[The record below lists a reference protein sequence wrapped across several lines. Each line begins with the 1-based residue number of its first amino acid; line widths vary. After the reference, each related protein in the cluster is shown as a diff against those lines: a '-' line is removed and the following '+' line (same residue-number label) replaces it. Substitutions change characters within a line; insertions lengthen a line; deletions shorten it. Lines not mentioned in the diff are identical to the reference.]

1 MPQLV
6 AELFAV
12 AFVTFA
18 VGTLTDQWL
27 MAASLPVLWA
37 IWRFLRLKDG
47 PPVLAFA
54 FTFHWGQVVIGL
66 FYYAATGREPLG
78 MQATLYGEMVGI
90 GLVCVLTFIAG
101 ILIGDYLVGRKMK
114 PQPMRETS
122 LAWGTL
128 LVAYVA
134 ILAFRTSLRDFAWS
148 NPQLAQ
154 GILAITYIRFALFYL
169 ILRRLVRSER
179 YAAAAGFAILEVALG
194 MTGFFAEFREPL
206 FIAAVVLAEQF
217 DYRRVRHWASFAVV
231 AVAAMFAGVLW
242 IGIRG
247 TVRENFDDR
256 AHFTMT
262 EKLSYTSNLTETWW
276 SGNAQDKLISLD
288 SFVDRMWDVYYPAL
302 ALARVPGVLP
312 HTNGEM
318 MMVALQHVF
327 TPRILV
333 PGKADVESDSL
344 QVRKY
349 SGVAV
354 AGPEQG
360 TTISFG
366 YEIQGYIDYGIPG
379 LFVPVLLYAV
389 FMGAAYRF
397 FLRMIRHRELGV
409 AIVTV
414 IFWMS
419 LYAYNRSW
427 AKMLGLSL
435 TLMVYL
441 GGVTLLID
449 RYLASGMD
457 ATDDLVA
464 RRAGAPATD
473 TPLY

>member
-1 MPQLV
+1 MPQLI
-6 AELFAV
+6 AELFGV
-12 AFVTFA
+12 AFATFA

-27 MAASLPVLWA
+27 MAASLPVFWA

-54 FTFHWGQVVIGL
+54 FTFHWSQVVIGL
-66 FYYAATGREPLG
+66 FYYAATGRQPLG
-78 MQATLYGEMVGI
+78 MLAPMYGEMVGI

-101 ILIGDYLVGRKMK
+101 ILIGDYLVSRKMK

-122 LAWGTL
+122 VGWSTL
-128 LVAYVA
+128 LVVYVA
-134 ILAFRTSLRDFAWS
+134 ILVFRTSLRDFAWS
-148 NPQLAQ
+148 NPGLAQ

-169 ILRRLVRSER
+169 VLRRLVRSER
-179 YAAAAGFAILEVALG
+179 YAAAAGFAIVEVALG
-194 MTGFFAEFREPL
+194 MTGFFAEFKEPL

-217 DYRRVRHWASFAVV
+217 NYRRLQHWVSFAVV
-231 AVAAMFAGVLW
+231 AVAALCIGVLW
-242 IGIRG
+242 MGIRG

-256 AHFTMT
+256 AQFTMT
-262 EKLSYTSNLTETWW
+262 EKLNFTSNLAGTWW
-276 SGNAQDKLISLD
+276 SGDGQDKLKSLD
-288 SFVDRMWDVYYPAL
+288 EFVDRMWDVYYPAL
-302 ALARVPGVLP
+302 ALARVPEVLP
-312 HTNGEM
+312 HTNGDM

-333 PGKADVESDSL
+333 PGKADIESDSL

-349 SGVAV
+349 TGINV
-354 AGPEQG
+354 AGTDQG

-379 LFVPVLLYAV
+379 LFVPVFLYAA

-397 FLRMIRHRELGV
+397 FLRTIRHRELGV

-427 AKMLGLSL
+427 ATMLGRSL

-449 RYLASGMD
+449 RYLASSMD
-457 ATDDLVA
+457 ATDELEAQRGVA
-464 RRAGAPATD
+464 PVADFPH
-473 TPLY
+473 

>member
-1 MPQLV
+1 MPQLF
-6 AELFAV
+6 AEFFAV
-12 AFVTFA
+12 AFVTFV
-18 VGTLTDQWL
+18 VGTIMDQWL

-54 FTFHWGQVVIGL
+54 FTFHWSQVVIGL

-78 MQATLYGEMVGI
+78 MQAPMYGEMVGI
-90 GLVCVLTFIAG
+90 GLVCVLTLIAG
-101 ILIGDYLVGRKMK
+101 VLIGDYLVSRTMN
-114 PQPMRETS
+114 QHATRETS
-122 LAWGTL
+122 LGWSTL
-128 LVAYVA
+128 LVVYVS
-134 ILAFRTSLRDFAWS
+134 ILVFRTSLRDLAWS
-148 NPQLAQ
+148 NIQLAQ

-169 ILRRLVRSER
+169 ILRRLVLSER
-179 YAAAAGFAILEVALG
+179 YVAAAGFAIVEVVAG
-194 MTGFFAEFREPL
+194 MTGFYAEFREPL

-217 DYRRVRHWASFAVV
+217 DYRRVRHWVSFAVV

-242 IGIRG
+242 IGIRT
-247 TVRENFDDR
+247 TVRANFDDR
-256 AHFTMT
+256 AQFTMT
-262 EKLSYTSNLTETWW
+262 EKLNYTSTLVDAWW
-276 SGNAQDKLISLD
+276 SGNAQDKLMSLD
-288 SFVDRMWDVYYPAL
+288 AFVDRMWDVYYPAL
-302 ALARVPGVLP
+302 ALARVPEVLP
-312 HTNGEM
+312 HTNGDM

-366 YEIQGYIDYGIPG
+366 YEIQGYIDYGTPG

-414 IFWMS
+414 MFWMS

-449 RYLASGMD
+449 RYLASSMD
-457 ATDDLVA
+457 ATDDLA
-464 RRAGAPATD
+464 TGHAGAPATD
-473 TPLY
+473 TPHY

>member
-1 MPQLV
+1 MSNLF
-6 AELFAV
+6 AELCAV

-18 VGTLTDQWL
+18 AGTITNQWM
-27 MAASLPVLWA
+27 MASSLPVLWA

-54 FTFHWGQVVIGL
+54 FTFHWGQIVIGL

-78 MQATLYGEMVGI
+78 MQAPLYGEMVGI
-90 GLVCVLTFIAG
+90 GLGCVLMFITG
-101 ILIGDYLVGRKMK
+101 ILIGDYVVSRKLK
-114 PQPMRETS
+114 PQPMYETS
-122 LAWGTL
+122 VGWSTL
-128 LVAYVA
+128 LTVYVA
-134 ILAFRTSLRDFAWS
+134 ILVFRTSLRDLAWA
-148 NPQLAQ
+148 NQGLAQ
-154 GILAITYIRFALFYL
+154 GMLAITYIRFALFYL
-169 ILRRLVRSER
+169 ILRRLVKAER
-179 YAAAAGFAILEVALG
+179 YGVAAAFALVEVALG

-217 DYRRVRHWASFAVV
+217 DYRRAQHWVSFA
-231 AVAAMFAGVLW
+231 AVAAIAMFTGVLW

-256 AHFTMT
+256 TQFTTT
-262 EKLSYTSNLTETWW
+262 EKLSYTSNLVDTWW
-276 SGNAQDKLISLD
+276 SGNAQDKLSSID
-288 SFVDRMWDVYYPAL
+288 AFVDRMWDVYYPAL
-302 ALARVPGVLP
+302 ALERVPKVLP

-318 MMVALQHVF
+318 MMTALTHVF

-333 PGKADVESDSL
+333 PGKADIESDSL

-349 SGVAV
+349 TGMMV

-379 LFVPVLLYAV
+379 LFVPVLLYAI
-389 FMGAAYRF
+389 FMGASYRF

-419 LYAYNRSW
+419 LYGYNRAW
-427 AKMLGLSL
+427 AKMLGLSV
-435 TLMVYL
+435 TLIVYL
-441 GGVTLLID
+441 GGVTFLID
-449 RYLASGMD
+449 RYLSIHSRQAENQ
-457 ATDDLVA
+457 A
-464 RRAGAPATD
+464 RQRAGGPAAESRF
-473 TPLY
+473 Y